1 MKTRLQDLLD
11 KETLKKLT
19 ATNKIVKEANPDG
32 TISADEDRKRAKLV
46 KDTMRDIKK
55 IIDKAK
61 KDADKIGGPFRGIGI
76 RHEIHKNVKEIVN
89 HLVRS

>member
-11 KETLKKLT
+11 KETLKKIT
-19 ATNKIVKEANPDG
+19 ETKTRVKEANPDG
-32 TISADEDRKRAKLV
+32 TVSADEDRKRAKLV

>member
-11 KETLKKLT
+11 KETLKKIT
-19 ATNKIVKEANPDG
+19 ETKTRVKEANPDG